1 MWLLKTSWPRYAL
14 AIAAVNTAGAAAIA
28 LIISLVAPVPAT
40 LAIAGLA
47 VGVVAVSLGVAS
59 TFFLFRPVLAWRKDP
74 DSFDRAM
81 VQQTVMRIP
90 RLQTIVGIVVWAVA
104 TAVFYVISQSL
115 AILICMA
122 VGLVLVAVL
131 TFLSAKILIRPAAN
145 RVFSGQI
152 ESHRRET
159 GPATRIVL
167 TWVATTCV
175 PMVALMAFMQPNMA
189 VIVGVV
195 TVLVF
200 GAVATVLVTSIVS
213 DPIRD
218 VCNAVDSTRRGELGV
233 RVPLY
238 DGGDIGTM
246 QAGFNEMIRG
256 LRDGKRT
263 KRMLETYV
271 GKSVANRALRETP
284 QLGGESRKVAVLF
297 VDVVGSTTY
306 ATQHTPQ
313 EVVIAL
319 NEFFERVVAVVHE
332 YHGSINKFQGDAALA
347 IFGAPNPLPDSTGNA
362 LAAAREL
369 RARLQNV
376 ELGAGIGVATGT
388 VVAGHIGARERYEYT
403 VIGDAVNSAS
413 RLTDL
418 AKTTPGGVL
427 TTAATLRDAGE
438 AEQARWTLMKS
449 VELRGRSTLT
459 RLARPIRPTLADRS

>member
-1 MWLLKTSWPRYAL
+1 M
-14 AIAAVNTAGAAAIA
+14 
-28 LIISLVAPVPAT
+28 
-40 LAIAGLA
+40 
-47 VGVVAVSLGVAS
+47 
-59 TFFLFRPVLAWRKDP
+59 
-74 DSFDRAM
+74 
-81 VQQTVMRIP
+81 
-90 RLQTIVGIVVWAVA
+90 
-104 TAVFYVISQSL
+104 
-115 AILICMA
+115 C
-122 VGLVLVAVL
+122 
-131 TFLSAKILIRPAAN
+131 
-145 RVFSGQI
+145 
-152 ESHRRET
+152 
-159 GPATRIVL
+159 
-167 TWVATTCV
+167 
-175 PMVALMAFMQPNMA
+175 
-189 VIVGVV
+189 
-195 TVLVF
+195 
-200 GAVATVLVTSIVS
+200 
-213 DPIRD
+213 IRD
-218 VCNAVDSTRRGELGV
+218 S
-233 RVPLY
+233 
-238 DGGDIGTM
+238 
-246 QAGFNEMIRG
+246 
-256 LRDGKRT
+256 
-263 KRMLETYV
+263 
-271 GKSVANRALRETP
+271 RALRETP